1 MGSMGPKVLAGIR
14 FVKSGGK
21 KAVIT
26 WLNKALDGLQG
37 KTGTII
43 LPG

>member
-14 FVKSGGK
+14 FVKAGGK

-26 WLNKALDGLQG
+26 SLFKAIDALAG

-43 LPG
+43 LPD